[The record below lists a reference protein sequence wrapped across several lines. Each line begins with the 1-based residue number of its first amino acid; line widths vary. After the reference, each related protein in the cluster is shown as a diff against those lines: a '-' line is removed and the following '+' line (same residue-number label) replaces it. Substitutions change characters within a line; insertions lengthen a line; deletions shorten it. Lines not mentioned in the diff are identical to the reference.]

1 MFYYTIDD
9 FVCSRNDK
17 DGHWV
22 LIHKNGLKRSED
34 KRGGVQCAVH
44 HPEGNVIH
52 IIGKNETL
60 RFTFSSR
67 TGASWYYRL
76 DAVGQEANKYL
87 VIMVETFDK

>member
-22 LIHKNGLKRSED
+22 LLHKNGLKRS
-34 KRGGVQCAVH
+34 H
-44 HPEGNVIH
+44 HPKGNVIH

-67 TGASWYYRL
+67 IGPTWYYRL

>member
-1 MFYYTIDD
+1 MFYYPIDD
-9 FVCSRNDK
+9 FNCSRNDH
-17 DGHWV
+17 GHWV

-34 KRGGVQCAVH
+34 
-44 HPEGNVIH
+44 HPEGNAIH
-52 IIGKNETL
+52 IMGKNETL

-87 VIMVETFDK
+87 VIMVETY

>member
-1 MFYYTIDD
+1 MFYYPIDD
-9 FVCSRNDK
+9 FYCTRTSL
-17 DGHWV
+17 GHWV
-22 LIHKNGLKRSED
+22 LTHKKGLKRSED
-34 KRGGVQCAVH
+34 KRGGAVH
-44 HPEGNVIH
+44 HPERNVIH